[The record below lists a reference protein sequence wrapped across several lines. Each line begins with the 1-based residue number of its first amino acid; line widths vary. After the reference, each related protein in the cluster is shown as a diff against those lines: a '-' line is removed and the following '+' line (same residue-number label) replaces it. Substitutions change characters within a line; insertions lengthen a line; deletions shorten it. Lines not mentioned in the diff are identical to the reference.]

1 MYMEQ
6 IFLKTARQEVDR
18 KYVGFQPNSGSVKP
32 VHIAS
37 GAQRCIYGS
46 FNRSKSIKNMAL
58 VSDSKGNFPKG
69 NEAETIYNQLTKNEV
84 IEDNITLSSVESMRN
99 VMQRLLSVDKGVFV
113 VSALND
119 SMISY
124 SAGSKYF
131 LTSGTGAP
139 YEHGGEFIGSIIRE
153 YCPELASY
161 IKDLL

>member
-1 MYMEQ
+1 MEQ

-46 FNRSKSIKNMAL
+46 FNRSKNIKRMAL
-58 VSDSKGNFPKG
+58 VSDSKGNVPKG
-69 NEAETIYNQLTKNEV
+69 NEVETIYDQLAENEV
-84 IEDNITLSSVESMRN
+84 IEDNITLNSVESMRN

-124 SAGSKYF
+124 
-131 LTSGTGAP
+131 
-139 YEHGGEFIGSIIRE
+139 
-153 YCPELASY
+153 
-161 IKDLL
+161 